1 MRNQKLE
8 LQQKVQDLIHNGK
21 DAAGEHYKTKIKRMD
36 RVAVGLEECLNA
48 LKDSMIHNFM
58 FIDFYKEIR
67 EYVSTNTFEDQS
79 PEIA

>member
-1 MRNQKLE
+1 
-8 LQQKVQDLIHNGK
+8 
-21 DAAGEHYKTKIKRMD
+21 MD
-36 RVAVGLEECLNA
+36 RVAVGLEDCLNA